1 MHRLLVVLQAIA
13 PAIGYHESYWK
24 SSDGSPRPV
33 AVPQKEIS
41 EVRKQYMPDSPKWRR
56 LPKSFVIE
64 PSSCANA
71 SGTAV
76 GAFSARYNFGW
87 TKAESNVH
95 NIAHQAAQSA
105 VRSFSPQHYYQDPL
119 HRASASG
126 MGSDLGVQTEADR
139 TWLIEII
146 RRFNVTTMID
156 VPCGDVNWQ
165 LGAWETDSLTAY
177 IGLDIVPHLI
187 ELNAA
192 RFAHHSNK
200 QFAPWDFAAC
210 ALPQI
215 VWPKE
220 SPQPPDLVHAR
231 HVLNHMPTARA
242 AKAAYHLVTS
252 GARLVVTSG
261 AYTEQKQRPAAQ
273 KNVREGEMWE
283 NNMAAAPFFFP
294 APTSCNNFGMCAWEF
309 DDESR
314 ALWKARFR
322 KLSHEKENGGQLSLK
337 NSSKIAH

>member
-1 MHRLLVVLQAIA
+1 MRWLLVALHVHATA
-13 PAIGYHESYWK
+13 PAWYHEAYWK
-24 SSDGSPRPV
+24 LPDGSPRPV
-33 AVPQKEIS
+33 AVPGQQKEIS
-41 EVRKQYMPDSPKWRR
+41 ELRKQNMPDSPKWRR

-76 GAFSARYNFGW
+76 VAYSARYNFGW
-87 TKAESNVH
+87 TKGESNVH

-126 MGSDLGVQTEADR
+126 IGSDLGEHTEADR
-139 TWLIEII
+139 AWLIEII

-200 QFAPWDFAAC
+200 QFAQWDFAAC

-215 VWPKE
+215 VWPDE

-231 HVLNHMPTARA
+231 HVLQHMPPARA

-261 AYTEQKQRPAAQ
+261 TYIEQKQLPAAQ
-273 KNVREGEMWE
+273 VVREGEMWV

-294 APTSCNNFGMCAWEF
+294 APTSCSKYGMCSWEF
-309 DDESR
+309 DDKSR
-314 ALWKARFR
+314 AQWKARFR
-322 KLSHEKENGGQLSLK
+322 KLSHEM
-337 NSSKIAH
+337 NSSP